1 LACFIEVWGIAL
13 VYKNNLKN
21 AIVVAFIVLLFIHQS
36 LRAQSIDTD
45 NLNLQMSEY
54 GVTSDNKTLKS
65 LETDEYED
73 QIHLKLK
80 DSNDFNIAS
89 IIAIISPPFTQIKT
103 SYVYGFSWFESNINE
118 IATAGKNGAS
128 LGAQAIAKL
137 GKNINND
144 LNKGRDSLLAR
155 AKSLLGKPYKWGG
168 ESLISG
174 FDCSGLIRHVFESSS
189 IILPRTS
196 TLQAKD
202 ESLESIDK
210 DRMLPGDM
218 VFFKTI
224 GNNPYSHVGLYVGDN
239 KFLHAPKKGDVV
251 RIDKLDNIYWK
262 NRFTIAKRSNKI
274 DG

>member
-1 LACFIEVWGIAL
+1 
-13 VYKNNLKN
+13 
-21 AIVVAFIVLLFIHQS
+21 
-36 LRAQSIDTD
+36 
-45 NLNLQMSEY
+45 MSEY